1 MLSGRSTVVAAW
13 NLRDAR
19 YVLAEC
25 RRRLG
30 LADDGAKMEL
40 WHSSGE
46 KVPVGD
52 TIVNRFPGVQPKG
65 EISEYQLL
73 LRR

>member
-1 MLSGRSTVVAAW
+1 MTQNTKNISILGTFYIVEH
-13 NLRDAR
+13 
-19 YVLAEC
+19 VLINC

-30 LADDGAKMEL
+30 LADDGSTMEL
-40 WHSSGE
+40 MHGSE
-46 KVPVGD
+46 RVPDDVRVGD
-52 TIVNRFPGVQPKG
+52 WPGVQPRG